1 MVTQKELE
9 DLIIEIEEDNNK
21 DAFGKKATSWQEEKE
36 RIKDWTTLFRRNLD
50 IFNQDF
56 LEIGVTE
63 FQKLMINSI
72 SDNEVSVNICSRG
85 IGKIYFA

>member
-9 DLIIEIEEDNNK
+9 DLIIEMEEDNNK
-21 DAFGKKATSWQEEKE
+21 DAFGKKTTNWQEEKE
-36 RIKDWTTLFRRNLD
+36 RVKDWTTLFRRNLD

-85 IGKIYFA
+85 IGKIL